1 MNSLDFKNVAM
12 LKDKIKITKEKQ
24 ISFIKK
30 FYIRI
35 GHIIE
40 YYKITNKTK
49 IMNSLNGISSISIDY
64 HYFSLFYQ
72 NITHR
77 LNKSNY

>member
-12 LKDKIKITKEKQ
+12 LKDKIKIRLLRKT

-40 YYKITNKTK
+40 YSKLLTRQK
-49 IMNSLNGISSISIDY
+49 
-64 HYFSLFYQ
+64 
-72 NITHR
+72 
-77 LNKSNY
+77 